1 MVRIASVCARACVSV
16 CAAVLAAIG
25 AAAAQPAKPPT
36 QPEAIAQFV
45 SAFIT
50 PTRTTGRMARWENG
64 ICPLTAGQQP
74 AVTAFV
80 TQRVKEVAALVGAP
94 VNSDPSCRPNIE
106 IVFSRIPQDLLDNIR
121 DNQSDYLG
129 YADSSAER
137 QKLATVTRP
146 IQAWYTTQ
154 TVDQRG
160 KGRIDGAR
168 SVGRGATEAMGD
180 ATFVRA
186 TGSLIKDGVR
196 SAFYHIIIVADDT
209 KLTGYEAGPMADYIA
224 MLALT
229 QLNSLDICQPLF
241 SIENMMAKGCEAKT
255 GKLTDNDIAY
265 LRGVYRMSPDRKQLS
280 SQKNDI
286 VDVMN
291 QALNGP

>member
-1 MVRIASVCARACVSV
+1 MIRIVGV
-16 CAAVLAAIG
+16 CAALLAAAG
-25 AAAAQPAKPPT
+25 AAAAQPAPPPPRAPT

-45 SAFIT
+45 GNFVT
-50 PTRTTGRMARWENG
+50 PTHATGKMARWETG

-74 AVTAFV
+74 AVTKFV
-80 TQRVKEVAALVGAP
+80 TERVKQVAALVGAP
-94 VNSDPSCRPNIE
+94 VNSAPDCKPNIE

-121 DNQSDYLG
+121 DHQRDYLG
-129 YADSSAER
+129 YAESSADVL
-137 QKLATVTRP
+137 KLSTVTRP

-160 KGRIDGAR
+160 RGRIDSAR
-168 SVGRGATEAMGD
+168 SSSARASTETLGD

-186 TGSLIKDGVR
+186 TGSLITEGVR
-196 SAFYHIIIVADDT
+196 STFYHVIIVADDT
-209 KLTGYEAGPMADYIA
+209 RLTGYEAGPMADYIA

-229 QLNSLDICQPLF
+229 QMNSLDICQPLF
-241 SIENMMAKGCEAKT
+241 SIETMMAKGCETKN

-265 LRGVYRMSPDRKQLS
+265 LRGVYRMSPDRKLLS